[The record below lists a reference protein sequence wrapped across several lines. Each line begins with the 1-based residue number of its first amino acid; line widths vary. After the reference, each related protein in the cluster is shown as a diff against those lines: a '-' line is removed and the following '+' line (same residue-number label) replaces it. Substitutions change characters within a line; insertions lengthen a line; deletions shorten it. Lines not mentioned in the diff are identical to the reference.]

1 MKKSFILNWILILFI
16 TSLFYFCK
24 KEFDTPPVKSAADAN
39 KINIQ
44 NIKAKYFTGVNYKFK
59 SDSNLYCVITADETS
74 GNLFKELYV
83 KDITGALHI
92 KLLASGGFFI
102 GDSIRINLQGA
113 TLKADNSLIE
123 LDSVDSEKN
132 IVKLA
137 SGLNPQPFVTTLAQ
151 VISNTSATNA
161 IQSKLVKLDNV
172 EFVNLDQD
180 KTYADVITKVTG
192 NRVMRSCDGNILT
205 VRTSGYASF
214 AGDKTPTKNGSV
226 VGIISQFGNT
236 MQLILRNSNEVIM
249 TNSLCPPPT
258 TATFVL
264 SAPVSS
270 LNENFNSQTTTNNSI
285 TLNGWINYDET
296 GTKTWLADT
305 YNSVTSCKATSFGST
320 NLDAKNTIWLITPP
334 IKASATPTLSFKT
347 AIAFASNNHPN
358 PFTVWISKSFDGKNL
373 TAANTWTNIT
383 NAVIAPLNSAQN
395 AWVNSG
401 TINLAS
407 YLPAN
412 YTGNYFIAFKY
423 YGNKP
428 SGFTTSYYLDDVL
441 IQ

>member
-1 MKKSFILNWILILFI
+1 MRKPYLLHSLLLLLVMLLF
-16 TSLFYFCK
+16 FFCK

-44 NIKAKYFTGVNYKFK
+44 NIKAKYFSGIHYKFK
-59 SDSNLYCVITADETS
+59 ADSNLYCVITADETS

-83 KDITGALHI
+83 KDVTGALHI
-92 KLLASGGFFI
+92 NLLASGGFFI

-137 SGLNPQPFVTTLAQ
+137 SGLNPQPIVTTLAQ

-180 KTYADVITKVTG
+180 KTYADVISKVTG
-192 NRVMRSCDGNILT
+192 NRVLRSCDGNVLT
-205 VRTSGYASF
+205 VRTSGYANF
-214 AGDKTPTKNGSV
+214 AGNKTPTKNGSV
-226 VGIISQFGNT
+226 VGIVSQFGNT
-236 MQLILRNSNEVIM
+236 MHLLLRNANEVNM
-249 TNSLCPPPT
+249 VNTLCPPPA
-258 TATFVL
+258 TATFAL
-264 SAPVSS
+264 GAAVSHI
-270 LNENFNSQTTTNNSI
+270 NENFNSQTTTNNPI

-320 NLDAKNTIWLITPP
+320 NMDAKNTIWLITPP

-358 PFTVWISKSFDGKNL
+358 PFTVLISKNFDGKNL

-395 AWVNSG
+395 VWVNSG

-407 YLPAN
+407 YLSSGYA
-412 YTGNYFIAFKY
+412 GNYFIAFKY

-428 SGFTTSYYLDDVL
+428 GGFTTSYYLDDVL